1 MAQSGKNPR
10 GNKKYYHVLID
21 VNRGELFDEYIR
33 TKLKI
38 KPTSWIRDAVY
49 KFLQDNIDK
58 KVYDEALRKDQE
70 NWNRAIQNRLQGRAL
85 SRILNSIKTKKK
97 MSDSIKLRRLKEIR
111 RKDLEK
117 NLLDVELKGYDH
129 YIFINER
136 NKAQVVS
143 KQGGWVTEHIRTAI
157 LKFNFEIDK
166 IDGMLVK
173 DFENKELNE
182 YEKTFSKDS

>member
-1 MAQSGKNPR
+1 M
-10 GNKKYYHVLID
+10 
-21 VNRGELFDEYIR
+21 
-33 TKLKI
+33 
-38 KPTSWIRDAVY
+38 
-49 KFLQDNIDK
+49 
-58 KVYDEALRKDQE
+58 YDEALKKDQE

-85 SRILNSIKTKKK
+85 SRILNSIKRK

-111 RKDLEK
+111 RKYLEK

-143 KQGGWVTEHIRTAI
+143 KQGGWITEYIRTAI
-157 LKFNFEIDK
+157 LKFNYEIDK
-166 IDGMLVK
+166 TEEMLVK
-173 DFENKELNE
+173 DFEKKYFNE